1 MTSGARFLINAIVVG
16 IGILLPICTCLFAW
30 FKGGKAERHGATLFF
45 TAGMGT
51 LTFEMLTH
59 QSTPVIAELML
70 DSAVAIGFL
79 ALAIRYNNLWVGAA
93 MMVKGLQLA
102 VHATH
107 LTDEADPM
115 FAGFNLYAA
124 GLNLISLV
132 LCLILIGGTVASIR
146 RRMADRKA
154 TEQPPLVLTPR
165 AFSRR
170 LSESRAGRPDAAT
183 GHSGLDRLRP
193 LG

>member
-1 MTSGARFLINAIVVG
+1 MSSGARFLINAIVVG
-16 IGILLPICTCLFAW
+16 VGILLPISTCLFAW
-30 FKGGKAERHGATLFF
+30 IKGGKPERLGAALFF
-45 TAGMGT
+45 AAGMGT
-51 LTFEMLTH
+51 LSFEMLTH

-107 LTDEADPM
+107 LTDDADPM

-154 TEQPPLVLTPR
+154 MQRPPLASRPR
-165 AFSRR
+165 AFGRQ
-170 LSESRAGRPDAAT
+170 LSDSRANPA
-183 GHSGLDRLRP
+183 
-193 LG
+193 